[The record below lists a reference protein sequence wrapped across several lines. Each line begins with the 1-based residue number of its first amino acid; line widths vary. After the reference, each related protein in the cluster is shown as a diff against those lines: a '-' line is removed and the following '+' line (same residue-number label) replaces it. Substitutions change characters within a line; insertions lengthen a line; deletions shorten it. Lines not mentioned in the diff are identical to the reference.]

1 MDHNAHNA
9 VRIFPKET
17 PKTAG
22 SDESAMSSPSDL
34 APLDLRNLTVIGQTW
49 SIISATLR
57 NDKPILR

>member
-34 APLDLRNLTVIGQTW
+34 APLVHHFCDIKKW
-49 SIISATLR
+49 
-57 NDKPILR
+57 